1 MDWIRKLRGI
11 RGLPWLLLLFV
22 LGLLLLIFPTDNES
36 GFTSQKT
43 EDFSDIPAYE
53 AYLEHKIAQMTDA
66 LAGVSD
72 SVVLVTLDSV
82 PVSSQNS
89 TSYYWESTGTQTNV
103 PEIRGI
109 AVVCRGGGKP
119 DVQLAVISMLTAAFD
134 IPACCVYVG
143 SSEG

>member
-11 RGLPWLLLLFV
+11 RGLPWLFLLFV
-22 LGLLLLIFPTDNES
+22 LGLLLLIFPADKES
-36 GFTSQKT
+36 GFTFQKT
-43 EDFSDIPAYE
+43 EYFSDIPAYE

-72 SVVLVTLDSV
+72 SVVLVTLDSM
-82 PVSSQNS
+82 PPSSQNS
-89 TSYYWESTGTQTNV
+89 TSYWESTETQTRI

-109 AVVCRGGGKP
+109 AVVCRGGEKP
-119 DVQLAVISMLTAAFD
+119 DIQLAVISMLTAAFD